1 MKLVNTLAAA
11 AGAVAV
17 ASAAHAGTLQFEGVN
32 IAPVPAAVHQDQFK
46 VIWTD
51 AISGPVGYS
60 FEANAT
66 DYDNTKFVKSAQL
79 LEKLYV
85 TVPLGFLTSTSRVMY
100 GENFYT
106 TKYNEIWGV
115 EEKVTSKTPI
125 QNLTVSAGYRYL
137 DGVSVAGEM
146 RKRIEAS
153 SEYALTKKYS
163 VGVVYYNTTGNTK
176 NDQVGGYLKIKF

>member
-1 MKLVNTLAAA
+1 MKLVNTLAVA

-17 ASAAHAGTLQFEGVN
+17 ASAAHAGSLQFEGVN
-32 IAPVPAAVHQDQFK
+32 ITPVPAAVHQDQFK
-46 VIWTD
+46 MVWTD
-51 AISGPVGYS
+51 TLAGPVGYS
-60 FEANAT
+60 IEGNAT

-106 TKYNEIWGV
+106 TKYNTIWGL
-115 EEKVTSKTPI
+115 EEKITSKTPI
-125 QNLTVSAGYRYL
+125 QNLTVSTGYRYL
-137 DGVSVAGEM
+137 EGTSVAGEM

-153 SEYALTKKYS
+153 SDYALTKKYS
-163 VGVVYYNTTGNTK
+163 VGVVYYNTTGDSK
-176 NDQVGGYLKIKF
+176 NNQLGGYLKIKF